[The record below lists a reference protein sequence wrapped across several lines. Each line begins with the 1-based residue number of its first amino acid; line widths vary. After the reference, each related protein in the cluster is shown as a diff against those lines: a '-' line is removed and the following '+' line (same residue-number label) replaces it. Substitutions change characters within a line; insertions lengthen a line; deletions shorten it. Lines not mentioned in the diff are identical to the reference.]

1 MSLIYYDSCMIFE
14 MIYGCPVLTGYK
26 WDHSINE
33 VTYWLV
39 TCISGHNC
47 INPALRWVCLI
58 TVSSS
63 NNPNIRSRLTSR
75 PHWLS
80 SFSGGS
86 VDSHRFSLF
95 VKSSN
100 GIVSLVLLTIV
111 HDHLISR
118 KTPAWMFQFNKTPSL
133 MDVSALSHTPRRIE
147 ATVANS
153 AKALKEGP
161 FMAVMYWEKT
171 LVSVEKMV
179 TLWYFVSH
187 IVIYSQWSLESLD
200 DEKSNLLRC
209 VSRWI
214 CTAKLGQ
221 GGYPGRQVVPGG
233 SFHLPSGYDEQFAMV
248 KPWPIEI
255 DGLPINSMLIFHGE
269 LWMS

>member
-1 MSLIYYDSCMIFE
+1 MIFE

-26 WDHSINE
+26 WDYHSINE

-80 SFSGGS
+80 SSSGGS
-86 VDSHRFSLF
+86 IDSHRFSFF

-100 GIVSLVLLTIV
+100 GIVSLVLLTIFY
-111 HDHLISR
+111 DHLISM

-153 AKALKEGP
+153 AEALKEGP

-171 LVSVEKMV
+171 LVSVEK
-179 TLWYFVSH
+179 WWRCDISH
-187 IVIYSQWSLESLD
+187 LTKSYIIYSQWSLESLD

-214 CTAKLGQ
+214 CTAKLGC
-221 GGYPGRQVVPGG
+221 
-233 SFHLPSGYDEQFAMV
+233 
-248 KPWPIEI
+248 
-255 DGLPINSMLIFHGE
+255 
-269 LWMS
+269 